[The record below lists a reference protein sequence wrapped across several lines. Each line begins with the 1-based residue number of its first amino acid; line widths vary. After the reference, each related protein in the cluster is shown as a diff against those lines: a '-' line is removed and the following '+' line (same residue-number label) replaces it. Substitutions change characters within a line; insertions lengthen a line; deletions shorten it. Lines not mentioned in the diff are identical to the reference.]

1 MPLMDDKTRQE
12 VGKLLSELAGPVRL
26 VVFTQSF
33 ECQYCAETRQI
44 VEEIAA
50 LSELVEV
57 SVLDFLEDADKA
69 EIYNVDKIPA
79 IVILGV
85 DDHDYGVR
93 YFGIPSGYEF
103 TSLLEDIKTVAAG
116 PEKVGLSQ
124 ETVDY
129 LTGLDSPLHLQ
140 VFVTPTCPYCPRAV
154 IMAHSMAVASDKVSA
169 DMVEATEFP
178 HLAMKYNVMGVP
190 RTVVNETEFVEGA
203 VPEPMLLE
211 AIKSA
216 TGHS

>member
-44 VEEIAA
+44 AEEIAA
-50 LSELVEV
+50 LSELVTV

-69 EIYNVDKIPA
+69 EIHHVDKIPA
-79 IVILGV
+79 IVILGA

-116 PEKVGLSQ
+116 PERVELSQ
-124 ETVDY
+124 EMVDY
-129 LTGLDSPLHLQ
+129 LTSLDAPLHLQ

-216 TGHS
+216 TGRS